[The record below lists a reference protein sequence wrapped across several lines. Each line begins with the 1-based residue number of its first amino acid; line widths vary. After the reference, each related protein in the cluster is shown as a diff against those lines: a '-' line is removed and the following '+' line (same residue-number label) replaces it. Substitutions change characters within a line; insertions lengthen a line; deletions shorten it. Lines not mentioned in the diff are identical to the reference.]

1 MPLGKQTGTFTST
14 ATSVRMMAVEGGNRT
29 VEGSY
34 EGEVTGEL
42 AGPVLRTITFEGDNE
57 GGTYTG
63 CGASFRASGESIHGE
78 ERGAYMR
85 TGPGVWATRGVVR
98 LSTGQTIVVEG
109 EVTLATRVWE
119 GKLFEL
125 K

>member
-1 MPLGKQTGTFTST
+1 MPLGKETGTFTST
-14 ATSVRMMAVEGGNRT
+14 ATSVRMTAVDGANRT

-42 AGPVLRTITFEGDNE
+42 AGPVLRTITFSGDNE

-63 CGASFRASGESIHGE
+63 CGMSFDASGDAIHGE
-78 ERGAYMR
+78 EQGAYMR
-85 TGPGVWATRGVVR
+85 TAPGVWATRGVVR
-98 LSTGQTIVVEG
+98 LSTGQTIVAEG
-109 EVTLATRVWE
+109 EVALAARTWE